1 MSNFAVIENNL
12 VVNTI
17 VAESKEVAERVS
29 GKTCIEY
36 FDENPAGPGST
47 YIDGIFIPVQ
57 PYPSWI
63 FADGMWNSPV
73 EKPLSDPNNP
83 VNYFWNE
90 ETVSWDIV

>member
-12 VVNTI
+12 VVNII
-17 VAESKEVAERVS
+17 VAESKNLAEEVT

-36 FDENPAGPGST
+36 TDDSLISVGST
-47 YIDGIFIPVQ
+47 YIDGIFTLPK
-57 PYPSWI
+57 PHPSWI
-63 FADGMWNSPV
+63 LVDNMWNPPV

>member
-1 MSNFAVIENNL
+1 MPNFALIENNI

-17 VAESKEVAERVS
+17 VAESKEIAEGVS

-36 FDENPAGPGST
+36 FDENPAEPGST
-47 YIDGIFIPVQ
+47 YVGGIFTPVQ

-63 FADGMWNSPV
+63 LEDNSWKPPV

-90 ETVSWDIV
+90 ETTSWDIL